1 MSDSTIS
8 AMCSATLPL
17 AGEAVPCVQGGIN
30 KQAPAAAFGIPIVGR
45 SQPTA
50 LAQFQTWIDE
60 NTAPPTLRMY
70 IGASWVALY
79 TIDTDGTLSPAGNL
93 ALPGDPL
100 LDNDAAT
107 KHYVDINRPGLA
119 GVLTFRTLM
128 DCSANPN
135 YPIGQQGDYY
145 IVSHAGKIG
154 GASGIDVT
162 AGDTLFCR
170 VNDTASGDQIAA
182 GGNWTVGQGKI
193 EGAVVGP
200 DSAASGDFALFDGA
214 SGALLKDAG
223 LSLDTDTAMAANSDT
238 RIPSQKAVKNSIGG
252 KPLAADTLGQGQGWA
267 WDPFS
272 ATFRAG
278 DYDGHNFLV
287 NSAFDVWQE
296 TVDYTLGS
304 TVPKTHIADYWKAGA
319 ESTNGRLVSKV
330 LSPFSS
336 TFAVKFIRPS
346 GFTDTG
352 RFRLVQQFELPESVF
367 LAGKTVTVSFDFAA
381 GANYSATSGPYV
393 SIYSGTGL
401 NDDIDLRSL
410 GPNFLTGGTS
420 ATSASL
426 ASQVAP
432 FGSHSRIVSGP
443 LAVAAG
449 ATEVAVEIHSG
460 QYFSNAGTDDSF
472 TIGNVKLEIGNVATP
487 YRKRDLAEEFSRCQW
502 RYQKSFP
509 KGVLPWFGYGPGWG
523 QHMFRRLGS
532 GTAAE
537 GVWVPL
543 AARMRDFPVVTLY
556 NTALMNNQ
564 VRNETAGADCSSST
578 VDNISDANFR
588 VTCNGNSGGSV
599 GDWLAFHYV
608 ADLRL

>member
-8 AMCSATLPL
+8 AMSPATLPL
-17 AGEAVPCVQGGIN
+17 AGEAVPCVQGGTN

-70 IGASWVALY
+70 IEPNWVALY
-79 TIDTDGTLSPAGNL
+79 TIDADGTLSPAQNVS
-93 ALPGDPL
+93 LPGDPL
-100 LDNDAAT
+100 FDNDAAT

-119 GVLTFRTLM
+119 GVLTFRGLK

-135 YPIGQQGDYY
+135 YPDGQQGDYY

-154 GASGIDVT
+154 GASGLDVL

-170 VNDTASGDQIAA
+170 VNDTASGDQTGA

-200 DSAASGDFALFDGA
+200 ASATNGDFALFDGS
-214 SGALLKDAG
+214 SGTLLKDIG
-223 LSLDTDTAMAANSDT
+223 LALDTDVTMAANSDA
-238 RIPSQKAVKNSIGG
+238 RIASQKAVKNSIGG
-252 KPLAADTLGQGQGWA
+252 RPLAADALGQGQGWA
-267 WDPFS
+267 WDALS
-272 ATFRAG
+272 ATLRAE
-278 DYDGHNFLV
+278 DNDGRNFLV

-296 TVDYTLGS
+296 TITYTLGS
-304 TVPKTHIADYWKAGA
+304 TVPKTHIADYWKVGA
-319 ESTNGRLVSKV
+319 ESTNGRSVTRV
-330 LSPFSS
+330 LSPFAS
-336 TFAVKFIRPS
+336 TFAVKFARPS

-352 RFRLVQQFELPESVF
+352 RFRLVQQLELPESVF
-367 LAGKTVTVSFDFAA
+367 LAGKTVTVSFDFAV

-401 NDDIDLRSL
+401 NDDIDLRSA
-410 GPNFLTGGTS
+410 GPNFVTGGTG

-426 ASQVAP
+426 APQVAP
-432 FGSHSRIVSGP
+432 FGSHARIVSGP
-443 LAVAAG
+443 LTIASG

-460 QYFSNAGTDDSF
+460 QYFSTAGTDDSF

-487 YRKRDLAEEFSRCQW
+487 YRRRDLAEEFARCQW
-502 RYQKSFP
+502 RYQKSFL
-509 KGVLPWFGYGPGWG
+509 KGNIPAFGSGPGWG

-537 GVWVPL
+537 GVWIPL
-543 AARMRDFPVVTLY
+543 AARMRDFPAITIY
-556 NTALMNNQ
+556 NTALANNQ
-564 VRNETAGADCSSST
+564 VRNETAGADCSSTT
-578 VDNISDANFR
+578 VDNIGDAGFR

>member
-8 AMCSATLPL
+8 AMSPATLPL
-17 AGEAVPCVQGGIN
+17 TGEAVPCVQGGTN

-70 IGASWVALY
+70 IEPNWVALY
-79 TIDTDGTLSPAGNL
+79 TIDTDGTLSPAQNVT
-93 ALPGDPL
+93 LPGDPL
-100 LDNDAAT
+100 FDNDAAT

-119 GVLTFRTLM
+119 GVLTFRGLK

-135 YPIGQQGDYY
+135 YPDGQQGDYY

-154 GASGIDVT
+154 GASGLDVA

-170 VNDTASGDQIAA
+170 VNDTVSGDQTGA

-200 DSAASGDFALFDGA
+200 ASATSGDFALFDGA
-214 SGALLKDAG
+214 SGTLLKDIG
-223 LSLDTDTAMAANSDT
+223 LALDTDAAMAANSDA
-238 RIPSQKAVKNSIGG
+238 RIASQKAVKNSIGG
-252 KPLAADTLGQGQGWA
+252 KPLAADALSQGQGWA
-267 WDPFS
+267 WDAFS

-278 DYDGHNFLV
+278 DNDGRNFLV
-287 NSAFDVWQE
+287 NSAFDIWQE
-296 TVDYTLGS
+296 SGNYTLAS
-304 TVPKTHIADYWKAGA
+304 SVPKAHIADYWKAGA
-319 ESTNGRLVSKV
+319 ESTNGRLVSRV
-330 LSPFSS
+330 PSPFSS
-336 TFAVKFIRPS
+336 TFAVKFQRPS

-352 RFRLVQQFELPESVF
+352 RFRLVQQFEFQESVF
-367 LAGKTVTVSFDFAA
+367 LTGKTVTVSFDFAV

-393 SIYSGTGL
+393 SIYTGTGANEDL
-401 NDDIDLRSL
+401 DLRSA
-410 GPNFLTGGTS
+410 GPSFPSGGAS
-420 ATSASL
+420 VTSASL
-426 ASQVAP
+426 SSQVAA

-443 LAVAAG
+443 LAIAPG
-449 ATEVAVEIHSG
+449 ALEIAVEIHSG
-460 QYFSNAGTDDSF
+460 QYFSNAGADDSF

-487 YRKRDLAEEFSRCQW
+487 YRKRDLVEEFNRCQW

-509 KGVLPWFGYGPGWG
+509 KGFNPIFGSGPGWG

-537 GVWVPL
+537 GIWVPL
-543 AARMRDFPVVTLY
+543 AGRMRDFPAVTLY
-556 NTALMNNQ
+556 NTALVNNQ
-564 VRNETAGADCSSST
+564 VRNETAGADCSSAT
-578 VDNISDANFR
+578 VDNIGDAGFR